1 MFSAHIFFVTTKYRI
16 MYEAP
21 KTIVLGF
28 GNGNDSFCSDLP
40 GGEKERMDEIEQ
52 DLYGLR
58 PGFILSQ
65 VGESIFS
72 RVGGSI
78 LSQVGGSIL
87 SQVGGSILSQV
98 GGSILSQVGGS
109 FFSEVSGSILS

>member
-1 MFSAHIFFVTTKYRI
+1 LV
-16 MYEAP
+16 
-21 KTIVLGF
+21 
-28 GNGNDSFCSDLP
+28 NGNESFCPDLP

-65 VGESIFS
+65 VGGF
-72 RVGGSI
+72 I

-87 SQVGGSILSQV
+87 SLGGGFYTVTSPEELFRQHDRMT
-98 GGSILSQVGGS
+98 QY
-109 FFSEVSGSILS
+109 

>member
-1 MFSAHIFFVTTKYRI
+1 MKFLKLLCLV
-16 MYEAP
+16 
-21 KTIVLGF
+21 
-28 GNGNDSFCSDLP
+28 NGHESFCSDLP
-40 GGEKERMDEIEQ
+40 GGGKERMDEIEQ

-72 RVGGSI
+72 RVGESI

-87 SQVGGSILSQV
+87 SQVDGTILSQV
-98 GGSILSQVGGS
+98 VDPSSLCKWIYPLR
-109 FFSEVSGSILS
+109 